1 MSWSSGRQFAPAG
14 LVAAQQGIGPGAD
27 DEFIGRIVAAAG
39 EDGGLLG
46 GEDGAL
52 VGPGPGRLDAGAQCR
67 IAELAGLAHIGKLG
81 RRLHRPE
88 PADQIG
94 RIDQLAEAGKCLLHL
109 LAVEMG
115 EAIGIGLDA
124 EPLAG
129 GAEIPEHVAQ
139 LIGRA
144 GAGLVG
150 PDADVLDDRGVP
162 GLPQIGG
169 AGQERQPPIGSE
181 IEALEEAEA
190 ERVVAGEVVHALL
203 IEHQEPVQ
211 LLLLARSRVTL
222 SMRARYS
229 ALSKCKANSPPL
241 AVAGD

>member
-1 MSWSSGRQFAPAG
+1 
-14 LVAAQQGIGPGAD
+14 
-27 DEFIGRIVAAAG
+27 
-39 EDGGLLG
+39 
-46 GEDGAL
+46 
-52 VGPGPGRLDAGAQCR
+52 
-67 IAELAGLAHIGKLG
+67 
-81 RRLHRPE
+81 
-88 PADQIG
+88 
-94 RIDQLAEAGKCLLHL
+94 
-109 LAVEMG
+109 MG

-129 GAEIPEHVAQ
+129 GAEIPKHVAQ

-203 IEHQEPVQ
+203 LEHQKRCRALVGFIVW
-211 LLLLARSRVTL
+211 SRF
-222 SMRARYS
+222 R
-229 ALSKCKANSPPL
+229 
-241 AVAGD
+241 